1 MICQAKRNEIMSK
14 MKYKI
19 ALAAAAVLL
28 LGGVIYIYF
37 AHYAPFKPDEAQT
50 LSVWYVNDD
59 AMWSGFNA
67 MCGEYNETNGADCG
81 ITISA
86 KAFDTQA
93 QLYESVCSALEN
105 GGELPDIL
113 ACDTD
118 FAAYLD
124 DEGRLADM
132 DKYFGSWETSGY
144 DKSMTT
150 AAKGPKGLSSIPI
163 SAETNVFIVNTDMF
177 ADYEAIS
184 SFEKLCSV
192 ADEYYKRTSKN
203 FFTISDYSLFFRDAV
218 AQLGERF
225 DGVSPHDTDSD
236 NCKYIYKILAET
248 AYDRGFTSSGGE
260 TARKLTDGEIAAAIV
275 SSSDLMQ
282 YADKLSS
289 DEFEF
294 VSFPYMKD
302 GKPAYTQKVTGMTIL
317 ASDKTHEK
325 SAVMFLRWFTSQSVN
340 SSFVGDSGY
349 LAAIGKESSSS
360 GFALYDKLMDAVE
373 TMRKKGDS
381 TTRAASAEYSVN
393 SRNFDSVLNT
403 IMNSLN

>member
-1 MICQAKRNEIMSK
+1 MSK

-28 LGGVIYIYF
+28 FGGVIYIYF

-81 ITISA
+81 ITIST

-144 DKSMTT
+144 DKTMT
-150 AAKGPKGLSSIPI
+150 AAAKSSKGLSSVPI
-163 SAETNVFIVNTDMF
+163 AAETNVFIVNTDMF

-192 ADEYYKRTSKN
+192 ADEYYKRTSKS

-260 TARKLTDGEIAAAIV
+260 AAR
-275 SSSDLMQ
+275 
-282 YADKLSS
+282 
-289 DEFEF
+289 
-294 VSFPYMKD
+294 
-302 GKPAYTQKVTGMTIL
+302 
-317 ASDKTHEK
+317 
-325 SAVMFLRWFTSQSVN
+325 
-340 SSFVGDSGY
+340 
-349 LAAIGKESSSS
+349 
-360 GFALYDKLMDAVE
+360 
-373 TMRKKGDS
+373 
-381 TTRAASAEYSVN
+381 
-393 SRNFDSVLNT
+393 
-403 IMNSLN
+403 